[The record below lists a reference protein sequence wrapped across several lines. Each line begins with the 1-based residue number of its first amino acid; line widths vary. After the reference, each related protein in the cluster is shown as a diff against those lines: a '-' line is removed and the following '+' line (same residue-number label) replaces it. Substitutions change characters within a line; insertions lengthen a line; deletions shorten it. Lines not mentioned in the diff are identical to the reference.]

1 MLRFIVCALK
11 ACASI
16 AALPLLASTAAAQQP
31 ADPDFVPPDA
41 VLIED
46 NFSQPSSIAD
56 RWQISAGSWSGAS
69 GTYGSTV
76 RATSISAIRRYP
88 VIVPGEPPLT
98 QLLYDVYTYRA
109 RLRNPGAGAEQW
121 VGLVYQMKDP
131 QNYAEVVFSPT
142 GVVAVREVTNGVRQT
157 LHVDSYAGGGTGVWF
172 DVAVHRNEN
181 HGWTSVDV
189 NGVPIFVNIGQGG
202 ADGQLGLVTHG
213 VAGRF
218 DKVRLSIQLGELP
231 FKDSF
236 TDVSVT
242 DWAAASGQWSFEN
255 GTYNNAAVQ
264 ANSYA
269 QHAIDIGPDLFRTR
283 TFSLRARMFNPY
295 SGPGNLVGILFHR
308 ESPFDYA
315 EVVFSPTG
323 VAQLNRTRGFT
334 KQTLAT
340 ASYAGRPRTWFDV
353 KLQVVELNTI
363 SVTVDGK
370 PVFDGVST
378 GDKIA
383 GRFGLVTHWAPGSF
397 DDVWYDQRVF
407 TPFAES
413 FASPPPSSWIRS
425 GQWDSS
431 GGTLNS
437 TAIGATD
444 IVATE
449 CGCWDTDFSYSARLL
464 NEFRAF
470 GNLVGLVYNY
480 HSKGLY
486 AGDYYEVV
494 FSPTGI
500 ARLNKV
506 IQGTRYLVASA
517 SHNVPRNVWFD
528 VQVVRSGM
536 STTVSVNGN
545 PIFDN
550 VTQGELRTA
559 ADVGVIT
566 HWSRGRF
573 DDLTVEDFVVR

>member
-1 MLRFIVCALK
+1 MWRLVFCAL
-11 ACASI
+11 
-16 AALPLLASTAAAQQP
+16 LLASTAAAQQP
-31 ADPDFVPPDA
+31 PDPDYVPPDP

-46 NFSQPSSIAD
+46 NFSEPSSIAE
-56 RWQISAGSWSGAS
+56 RWQVTAGSWSGAS
-69 GTYGSTV
+69 GTYASTAG
-76 RATSISAIRRYP
+76 ATSISTIRRYP
-88 VIVPGEPPLT
+88 VIEPGQQPLP

-109 RLRNPGAGAEQW
+109 RLRNPGSGANQW

-131 QNYAEVVFSPT
+131 QNYSEVVFSPT
-142 GVVAVREVTNGVRQT
+142 GVMAVREVANGGAPQT
-157 LHVDSYAGGGTGVWF
+157 IFDATYEGGGTGIWF
-172 DVAVHRNEN
+172 DVALHRNEN
-181 HGWTSVDV
+181 HGWTSVEV
-189 NGVPIFVNIGQGG
+189 NGVPIVVNFGQGG
-202 ADGQLGLVTHG
+202 ADGKLGLVSHG

-218 DKVRLSIQLGELP
+218 DKVRLSMLLGERP

-236 TDVSVT
+236 TDPNAVS
-242 DWAAASGQWSFEN
+242 DWAPQSGQWVKRDGIYTN
-255 GTYNNAAVQ
+255 TAVQ
-264 ANSYA
+264 ANSYT
-269 QHAIDIGPDLFRTR
+269 QHVIDIGPDSFRTR
-283 TFSLRARMFNPY
+283 TFSLRARMFNPL
-295 SGPGNLVGILFHR
+295 SGAGNLVGILFHR

-323 VAQLNRTRGFT
+323 VAQLNRVRGFT

-425 GQWDSS
+425 GQWDAN

-437 TAIGATD
+437 TAVGGTD
-444 IVATE
+444 VVATE
-449 CGCWDTDFSYSARLL
+449 CGCWDTDFRYSARLL
-464 NEFRAF
+464 NEFRAS

-494 FSPTGI
+494 FSATGI

-506 IQGTRYLVASA
+506 IQGVRYLVASA
-517 SHNVPRNVWFD
+517 SHNVPQNAWFD
-528 VQVVRSGM
+528 VQVVRSGLN
-536 STTVSVNGN
+536 TTVLVNGN

-550 VTQGELRTA
+550 VTQGELLTS

-573 DDLTVEDFVVR
+573 DDLVVEDFAVR